1 MVEVVYFDAQRRFEI
16 TREILN
22 GIEAEFTPGV
32 TTHLWGVATA
42 NTRLQILPPNS
53 ELAKLKDEYEASTF
67 SEEVASWDSAADP
80 EDGLNTDAGLELA
93 LAGFY
98 RITCRPRI
106 RSKKI
111 RLTLPADVVDVG
123 LFRTGE
129 SVAVYSTGAI
139 LQVWRNDAWQ
149 RVTTVRDLQE
159 FTRKV
164 RAMLE

>member
-1 MVEVVYFDAQRRFEI
+1 MVEIVYFDSQRRLEVS
-16 TREILN
+16 RAILD
-22 GIEAEFTPGV
+22 GIKADITPGL
-32 TTHLWGVATA
+32 TTRLWGLATA
-42 NTRLQILPPNS
+42 NARLQILPPNS

-67 SEEVASWDSAADP
+67 SEEAASWDSGADP
-80 EDGLNTDAGLELA
+80 ESGLKTDAGLELA

-106 RSKKI
+106 RGKKV

-129 SVAVYSTGAI
+129 SVAVYSTGEI
-139 LQVWRNDAWQ
+139 LQVWRNDTWQ
-149 RVTTVRDLQE
+149 QVTTVRDLQA